1 MALLLIHFPSC
12 SAFQPRM
19 LRILS
24 EMEKLSTL
32 SGNQYDEPAYG
43 EQLEREYP
51 NYRVSHSHSS

>member
-1 MALLLIHFPSC
+1 
-12 SAFQPRM
+12 M

-43 EQLEREYP
+43 EELEREYP
-51 NYRVSHSHSS
+51 NYRVSHQFY